1 MKQIKLLVFS
11 LLILFSTACSSQN
24 KAKDKQEKVKVTF
37 MELGSVR
44 CIPCQKMQK
53 VMASVEEKFGTQ
65 VKVEFH
71 DVWTPKGKPFA
82 DKYKIGSIP
91 TQIFFDENG
100 KEYFRHVGYFEETE
114 LIKILKQKGVK

>member
-71 DVWTPKGKPFA
+71 DVWTPEGKPFA